1 MKKIQLTLLTLILLS
16 SFATA
21 EFTMKDL
28 FVEGGTKTYKP
39 SKDSS
44 KPSKNKEKKKGE
56 KKHTGN

>member
-1 MKKIQLTLLTLILLS
+1 MKNIQLTLLTLILLS
-16 SFATA
+16 SFASA

-44 KPSKNKEKKKGE
+44 KPSKNKEKDGE
-56 KKHTGN
+56 KKHTCN

>member
-1 MKKIQLTLLTLILLS
+1 MKNIQLTLLTLILLS
-16 SFATA
+16 SFASA

-44 KPSKNKEKKKGE
+44 KPSNEKDKNGE
-56 KKHTGN
+56 KKHTCN